1 MKPETNS
8 TMNERT
14 PFGWIKTNAA
24 QLMKP
29 FLMVSGAV
37 FISFLVASVQN
48 TRKEFESVEKKINRH
63 GSGLIKLASLNI
75 AVNKVKNTDV
85 TSLNLKMIEDDPAEI
100 VIDFAPEPAPVADVK
115 DCKKE
120 ADTDCVQE
128 APAVKKKMDTT
139 VDAAESKPAPL
150 NTTANRKPQQTP
162 KAKQKNAG
170 QQHFGV
176 GLKLLI

>member
-14 PFGWIKTNAA
+14 PLGWIKTNAA
-24 QLMKP
+24 RLKKP

-37 FISFLVASVQN
+37 FISLLIASIQN
-48 TRKEFESVEKKINRH
+48 TRKELETVEKKINRH
-63 GSGLIKLASLNI
+63 SSGLIKLACLNI
-75 AVNKVKNTDV
+75 SAGKTGS
-85 TSLNLKMIEDDPAEI
+85 TGFSSLKMIEDDPAEI
-100 VIDFAPEPAPVADVK
+100 VIEISTEPPPAAEVK

-120 ADTDCVQE
+120 ADTECIQE
-128 APAVKKKMDTT
+128 ASAVKKKMDTT
-139 VDAAESKPAPL
+139 ADATDTKPAPL

-162 KAKQKNAG
+162 KAKQKTAG